1 MNRLVEISTTAV
13 ETKQIHRMKWSWLM
27 KWFCF
32 GAKPIQNEAKNISIS
47 SLIAFENFGMIFP
60 LGKEQWTDKTD
71 YILSII
77 QLIKF

>member
-1 MNRLVEISTTAV
+1 MGA
-13 ETKQIHRMKWSWLM
+13 KQIHGIKWSWLM

-32 GAKPIQNEAKNISIS
+32 GAKPIQNEDKNITIS
-47 SLIAFENFGMIFP
+47 SLNTFENFGMIFH
-60 LGKEQWTDKTD
+60 LGKGQWTDKTD

>member
-1 MNRLVEISTTAV
+1 
-13 ETKQIHRMKWSWLM
+13 MKL
-27 KWFCF
+27 FCF
-32 GAKPIQNEAKNISIS
+32 RAKPFQNEDENISIS
-47 SLIAFENFGMIFP
+47 SLNAFENFGMIFP